1 LLLCNA
7 IFKNTETVLRQITGW
22 REGKEEQQMKR
33 IGNVCIGER
42 NDGDEGTL
50 GIKEERSEGSKR
62 NEALSLTY

>member
-1 LLLCNA
+1 
-7 IFKNTETVLRQITGW
+7 
-22 REGKEEQQMKR
+22 MKR
-33 IGNVCIGER
+33 IGNVRIGER